1 MLFWKKH
8 KMKKE
13 FRELRGLLKH
23 TLWNDDDILPEE
35 KKTSLRELYHEIR
48 TEGALP
54 ADVKEA
60 EKLLDSWNKR
70 FSRLIDR
77 NSFAASMR
85 GFLDVLLVACC
96 VAGGIRGLF
105 LQPFKIPTGSMQPT
119 LFGIHYIDRK
129 ESEKY
134 TSGITRLTRELF
146 AERVFLKAEE
156 AGKIDF
162 ENMTRFTEKLFFP
175 KTSLQIGSRQYTLP
189 GDFFANIWRY
199 LPKKQPVLEKGEILC
214 DGYLSSGDH
223 VFVERLSI
231 HFREFKRGDVI
242 VFNTVGLKSPTQ
254 DLAGYYY
261 IKRLAGLPGDTL
273 KIVDNILL
281 IKPRG
286 EEKFIPA
293 YEIAAPFR
301 KLYTFQGGYMG
312 HYGDGLLASGQEV
325 TVPEKH
331 YFALGD
337 NTYNSLD
344 SRNWGFIPRKNMIGL
359 AVNIFWPIS
368 RRWGLVDTREPL
380 DTESPVFHDLRKQ
393 PPAMRLQ

>member
-1 MLFWKKH
+1 MTFWKKH
-8 KMKKE
+8 KLKKE
-13 FRELRGLLKH
+13 FRDLRGLVKH

-35 KKTSLRELYHEIR
+35 KKSALQELYREMREIP
-48 TEGALP
+48 ALP
-54 ADVKEA
+54 GDPGEGK
-60 EKLLDSWNKR
+60 KLLENWNKR
-70 FSRLIDR
+70 LSHLVDR
-77 NSFAASMR
+77 TSFAHSIR

-129 ESEKY
+129 ASEPHTGWFIKSAR
-134 TSGITRLTRELF
+134 TLLATKVI
-146 AERVFLKAEE
+146 LKAEE

-162 ENMTRFTEKLFFP
+162 ESMTSFTRHFFFP
-175 KTSLQIGSRQYTLP
+175 YTAFRIGEKEYTLP
-189 GDFFANIWRY
+189 GDFIPNIWRY
-199 LPKKQPVLEKGEILC
+199 LPKERSELQKGEELC
-214 DGYLSSGDH
+214 NGYLSSGDH
-223 VFVERLSI
+223 VFVERVSI

-242 VFNTVGLKSPTQ
+242 VFNTVGLSSPTQ
-254 DLAGYYY
+254 NLAGYYY

-281 IKPRG
+281 IKPAG
-286 EEKFIPA
+286 EKKFIPA
-293 YEIAAPFR
+293 YEISPAFR
-301 KLYTFQGGYMG
+301 RLYTFQGGYMG
-312 HYGDGLLASGQEV
+312 HHGDGLLASGQEV
-325 TVPEKH
+325 TIPAGH

-368 RRWGLVDTREPL
+368 RRWGLVDTKEPL
-380 DTESPVFHDLRKQ
+380 PVDAPNFLDLRKQ
-393 PPAMRLQ
+393 PPAMCLQ

>member
-8 KMKKE
+8 KLKKE
-13 FRELRGLLKH
+13 FRELRTLVKH
-23 TLWNDDDILPEE
+23 TLWNDDDILTEE
-35 KKTSLRELYHEIR
+35 KKSALRELYNEIKALP
-48 TEGALP
+48 ALP
-54 ADVKEA
+54 ADCDESK
-60 EKLLDSWNKR
+60 KLLDNWERS
-70 FSRLIDR
+70 FSRLADR
-77 NSFAASMR
+77 NSFRHSMR

-129 ESEKY
+129 EAEPHTGALIK
-134 TSGITRLTRELF
+134 TARELL
-146 AERVFLKAEE
+146 ASKVYLRAEE
-156 AGKIDF
+156 GGRIDF
-162 ENMTRFTEKLFFP
+162 DSMQSYTKHLFFP
-175 KTSLQIGSRQYTLP
+175 YTAFRIGEKQYSLP
-189 GDFFANIWRY
+189 GEFPANIWRY
-199 LPKKQPVLEKGEILC
+199 LPKAKPVVEKGEILC

-242 VFNTVGLKSPTQ
+242 VFNTEGLRSPTQ
-254 DLAGYYY
+254 DLGGYYY

-281 IKPRG
+281 IKPKG
-286 EEKFIPA
+286 GKKFIPA
-293 YEIAAPFR
+293 YEISPRFR
-301 KLYTFQGGYMG
+301 KLYTFEGGYMG
-312 HYGDGLLASGQEV
+312 HHADGLLADGQEIQ
-325 TVPEKH
+325 VPEGH

-359 AVNIFWPIS
+359 AVNIFWPLS
-368 RRWGLVDTREPL
+368 RRWGIVDSKEPL
-380 DTESPVFHDLRKQ
+380 PVEAPRFLDLRKQ